1 MKSDVRSYE
10 YELYYSYMFRTL
22 TFFFFLIVSVFGQ
35 AQQMGSKE
43 FSDLS
48 CEKESLLNPSVA
60 DQNPEHNDAASGAN
74 YSLGFFGTSEPTSAF
89 IANDRWTVVGTYSL
103 LFFSFILNVFLLL
116 KLWNYRRRKLRMT

>member
-1 MKSDVRSYE
+1 MKSEVRSYE

-35 AQQMGSKE
+35 AQQMGSNE
-43 FSDLS
+43 FSNLPLETDN
-48 CEKESLLNPSVA
+48 LLNPSVA
-60 DQNPEHNDAASGAN
+60 DQNPNYNEPASGAN
-74 YSLGFFGTSEPTSAF
+74 YSLGFFGTSDPTSAF